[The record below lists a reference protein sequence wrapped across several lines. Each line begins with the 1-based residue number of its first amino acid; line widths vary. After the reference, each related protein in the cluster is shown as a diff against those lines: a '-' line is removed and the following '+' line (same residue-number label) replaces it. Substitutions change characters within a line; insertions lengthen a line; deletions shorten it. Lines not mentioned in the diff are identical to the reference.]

1 MVKKKAEISKS
12 THSINSYFYAIILGL
27 IVITFLCFRPG
38 LDGEFTNWDDDRY
51 VKENVLIQQGSWGEI
66 LTEYYMGNYHPLALA
81 SYALE
86 YKIWGAN
93 PYVYKLTNL
102 ILHILNTL
110 LIFLIAQTLTRRNL
124 LASAMA
130 GFLFALHPMHVESVT
145 WISERKDVLYALF
158 FFAAWYAWILY
169 RNANQTKW
177 YLAALLLFVLSCLS
191 KGMAVTFTGV
201 IVLTDLILQKTLR
214 ISDIKYYIPF
224 AAVSVFFG
232 VVAIFAQQEAG
243 FIYLETQW
251 SYAEKIALAGYAF
264 LLYLWKMIL
273 PFRLAAFYPF
283 PEKIAGNLPA
293 VLWLAPV
300 LVASILWLSWYLRKH
315 SYWFLLGPWFFA
327 ITIVIVLQI
336 LSVGEAIAADRYF
349 YVSSAGFCIAL
360 GMGYAWLYQEGS
372 KKNSMLKPLTGIA
385 GVGII
390 AGLSL
395 LTYQQTQIWKNSLT
409 LWTDTISK
417 YERVPIAHYNL
428 GVTYGLEQQDYARAE
443 PHFLRAIEIR
453 PGYPQALYNLG
464 IILTNRGDYDKSTER
479 FQQLLRVKAD
489 YPLAH
494 SGIGYNLEKQSKF
507 AEAAAMYQK
516 ELSISPESYN
526 VWLGLGIN
534 LGKSGDLT
542 GSIPALQKAATLDAS
557 RPEPFVNMGV
567 FHFNAGRYREAL
579 PFYEMALQRKP
590 GHPEAYFNMGSAFMN
605 MSQMDSAEWAFR
617 KALEQNPKL
626 MESYISLGNIASG
639 RGDTKG
645 QIENYKNA
653 AALGHQGA
661 MGWLQQRNISWN

>member
-1 MVKKKAEISKS
+1 MVKKKAADVSKTTS
-12 THSINSYFYAIILGL
+12 GINSYLYGIIVGL
-27 IVITFLCFRPG
+27 IVLTFLCFRPG
-38 LDGEFTNWDDDRY
+38 LNGEFTNWDDDRY

-66 LTEYYMGNYHPLALA
+66 LSAYYMGNYHPLALA
-81 SYALE
+81 SYAVE
-86 YKIWGAN
+86 YKIWGPN

-110 LIFLIAQTLTRRNL
+110 LIFLIAIKLTRRNL
-124 LASAMA
+124 LASAAA

-158 FFAAWYAWILY
+158 FFAAWFAWL
-169 RNANQTKW
+169 RFRDADDKKW
-177 YLAALLLFVLSCLS
+177 YIAALMLFILSCLS

-201 IVLTDLILQKTLR
+201 IVLTDFILRKEFR
-214 ISDIKYYIPF
+214 KEDILYYLPF
-224 AAVSVFFG
+224 AGVSVFFG

-251 SYAEKIALAGYAF
+251 NYAEKIALAGYAF
-264 LLYLWKMIL
+264 LLYLWKMIM
-273 PFRLAAFYPF
+273 PFHLAAFYPF
-283 PEKIAGNLPA
+283 PEKTGGSLPS
-293 VLWLAPV
+293 VFWLAPLAV
-300 LVASILWLSWYLRKH
+300 TLILGISWYLKKR

-349 YVSSAGFCIAL
+349 YVSSAGFCIAF
-360 GMGYAWLYQEGS
+360 GMGFAWLYQEGS
-372 KKNSMLKPLTGIA
+372 KKNAVLKPLAAIGGAAILTGLA
-385 GVGII
+385 F
-390 AGLSL
+390 
-395 LTYQQTQIWKNSLT
+395 LTYQQTHIWKNSLS

-417 YERVPIAHYNL
+417 YDRVPIAHYNL
-428 GVTYGLEQQDYARAE
+428 GVTYGLEQQDYDRAE

-464 IILTNRGDYDKSTER
+464 IIMTNRGKYEESTER
-479 FQQLLRVKAD
+479 FRQLLKVKGD

-494 SGIGYNLEKQSKF
+494 SGIGYNLEKQGKF
-507 AEAAAMYQK
+507 AEAAEMYRK
-516 ELSISPESYN
+516 ELEISPENYN

-534 LGKSGDLT
+534 LGKSGDLQ

-567 FHFNAGRYREAL
+567 FHFNAGRFRDAL
-579 PFYEMALQRKP
+579 PFYELALQRKP
-590 GHPEAYFNMGSAFMN
+590 GHPEAYFNMGSAYMN
-605 MSQMDSAEWAFR
+605 MSRMDSAEWAFR

-661 MGWLQQRNISWN
+661 MSWLQQRNISW